1 MRSSAPA
8 KAALGPA
15 RPTSLSDLF
24 WSFSWLALQGFGGV
38 LAVVQRELVEKK
50 RWLTLEEFVEDWAA
64 AQVLPGPNV
73 INLSLMIG
81 GRHFGLR
88 GAMVALAG
96 MLAFPILIVLL
107 LAVLFAGVADEPMA
121 RGALRGLG
129 AVATGLIAATGLKM
143 LPALRTSAMGRWACL
158 AVGCL
163 SFVAIA
169 ILRVPLIGVL
179 LGLGGPA
186 CVWAWYRLGR
196 T

>member
-1 MRSSAPA
+1 MHSAPLIPHDA
-8 KAALGPA
+8 PVAPGPRNAA
-15 RPTSLSDLF
+15 DLF
-24 WSFSWLALQGFGGV
+24 WSFTWLALQGFGGV
-38 LAVVQRELVEKK
+38 VAVVQRELVEKK

-81 GRHFGLR
+81 GRHFGLP

-129 AVATGLIAATGLKM
+129 AVATGLIAMVWLR
-143 LPALRTSAMGRWACL
+143 LPLYW
-158 AVGCL
+158 
-163 SFVAIA
+163 
-169 ILRVPLIGVL
+169 VL
-179 LGLGGPA
+179 LLVGGTA
-186 CVWAWYRLGR
+186 CVLTWRKLAP
-196 T
+196 

>member
-1 MRSSAPA
+1 MRPIPPERAEVSA
-8 KAALGPA
+8 A

-73 INLSLMIG
+73 INLALMIG

-88 GAMVALAG
+88 GALVALAG
-96 MLAFPILIVLL
+96 MLAFPVLIVLL
-107 LAVLFAGVADEPMA
+107 LAALFAGVADDPMA

-129 AVATGLIAATGLKM
+129 AVATGLIAGTGLKM
-143 LPALRTSAMGRWACL
+143 LPALRTSAMGRWACV

-163 SFVAIA
+163 CFMAIA
-169 ILRVPLIGVL
+169 ILRIPLLVVL
-179 LGLGGPA
+179 LGLGAPA
-186 CVWAWYRLGR
+186 SVWAWYRLGH